1 MPPPPPPA
9 STAAASSRAAML
21 QSVHS
26 LASYSDTLA
35 EFLDQWNSV
44 ILDVAS
50 IAATFSVLFPGPESH
65 PKPLPAA
72 EPQPNPA
79 PEPEREPS
87 PAPEPP
93 ERVPPEPD
101 LAPEPQG
108 PQPNAVPEQEQERE
122 PSPNLAAEPQG
133 PEPNAAPEQERE
145 PSPSP
150 EPERQPSPA
159 PEPESEPSPKPEPV
173 PKPAPN
179 PRRER
184 RDGDPSAAEL
194 ELRCKQ
200 MNFRELR
207 RFVTAHVRDREWLRQ
222 VGPAA
227 LRRAED
233 PASLVLRA
241 VGRYYICAQSGDAE
255 AACML
260 LLELYVRA
268 GCPRSRGRGRSEAE
282 AELRHEAREAAL
294 TWRSRLLRLSGR
306 VGDAGARGARGLAFF
321 MAAFG
326 VPVEFP
332 AQELYELLVAAD
344 VSACAKVLKCSKH
357 FLKKMRDVVVEM
369 INKDMHLQAI
379 HIILAFEL
387 QNAFP
392 VESTLTHI
400 MEKLQHDRKDDS
412 EGLASERDEEELTL
426 LRSILKCMEDHKLC
440 PSEFPSFAERIA
452 LLEEHVEKPKQ
463 AFAGTKRKRTTEDCL
478 G

>member
-1 MPPPPPPA
+1 MPPSP
-9 STAAASSRAAML
+9 SAASR
-21 QSVHS
+21 HS

-35 EFLDQWNSV
+35 DFLDQWNSV

-50 IAATFSVLFPGPESH
+50 IAATFAVLFPSPESH

-72 EPQPNPA
+72 ETQHNPA
-79 PEPEREPS
+79 PEPAEREPS
-87 PAPEPP
+87 PAPLP
-93 ERVPPEPD
+93 ERVPE
-101 LAPEPQG
+101 
-108 PQPNAVPEQEQERE
+108 
-122 PSPNLAAEPQG
+122 PNLPGEPQG
-133 PEPNAAPEQERE
+133 PEPNAVPSPERERELSPSPEQERE

-150 EPERQPSPA
+150 EQERQPSLAPEPEPKPNPKPA
-159 PEPESEPSPKPEPV
+159 PEPEPEPV
-173 PKPAPN
+173 PRPAPN
-179 PRRER
+179 PVRARK
-184 RDGDPSAAEL
+184 DGDPSAAEL

-207 RFVTAHVRDREWLRQ
+207 RFVTAHVRDREWLRK

-241 VGRYYICAQSGDAE
+241 VGRYYISAESGDAE

-268 GCPRSRGRGRSEAE
+268 GCPRPPGQGHGEA
-282 AELRHEAREAAL
+282 AELRQEAREAAL
-294 TWRSRLLRLSGR
+294 TWRSRLLRVSGR

-344 VSACAKVLKCSKH
+344 ISACTKVLKFSKH
-357 FLKKMRDVVVEM
+357 FVKKMRDVVVEM

-379 HIILAFEL
+379 RIILAFEL

-400 MEKLQHDRKDDS
+400 MEKLDHDRKDES
-412 EGLASERDEEELTL
+412 EGQALARDEEELTL
-426 LRSILKCMEDHKLC
+426 LRSISKCMENHKLC
-440 PSEFPSFAERIA
+440 PSEFPNFAERIA
-452 LLEEHVEKPKQ
+452 LLEERVGKPKQ
-463 AFAGTKRKRTTEDCL
+463 AFAGIKRKRTIEEDCVE
-478 G
+478 

>member
-9 STAAASSRAAML
+9 SAAAASRAAML

-50 IAATFSVLFPGPESH
+50 IAATFTILFPGPESY
-65 PKPLPAA
+65 PKPLLAA

-93 ERVPPEPD
+93 ERVPPEPN
-101 LAPEPQG
+101 LAPEPQV
-108 PQPNAVPEQEQERE
+108 PQ
-122 PSPNLAAEPQG
+122 
-133 PEPNAAPEQERE
+133 PNAAPEQEQEPEPERE
-145 PSPSP
+145 PTPSP

-159 PEPESEPSPKPEPV
+159 SEPEQEPN
-173 PKPAPN
+173 PKPAPDPTPEPA
-179 PRRER
+179 PRSVRER
-184 RDGDPSAAEL
+184 KYGDPSAAEL
-194 ELRCKQ
+194 ELRCRQ

-227 LRRAED
+227 LRRADD
-233 PASLVLRA
+233 PASLVLRT
-241 VGRYYICAQSGDAE
+241 VGRYYICAESRDAE

-268 GCPRSRGRGRSEAE
+268 GCPRSRERGHSDAG
-282 AELRHEAREAAL
+282 LRQEAREAAL
-294 TWRSRLLRLSGR
+294 TWRSRLLRVSGR

-357 FLKKMRDVVVEM
+357 FVKTIRDVVVEM

-400 MEKLQHDRKDDS
+400 MEKLEHDRKDDN
-412 EGLASERDEEELTL
+412 EGLTLEREEEELTL
-426 LRSILKCMEDHKLC
+426 LRSISKCMEDHKLC
-440 PSEFPSFAERIA
+440 PSEFPSFAERIV